1 MALRCTYVEGLDEGL
16 GTFQE
21 AWEGAA
27 GEMEGSSSERCP
39 GRCDWGLEGYA
50 VERSHRRQRRKGPIS
65 GSGI

>member
-39 GRCDWGLEGYA
+39 GRWDWGLEGYA
-50 VERSHRRQRRKGPIS
+50 V
-65 GSGI
+65 